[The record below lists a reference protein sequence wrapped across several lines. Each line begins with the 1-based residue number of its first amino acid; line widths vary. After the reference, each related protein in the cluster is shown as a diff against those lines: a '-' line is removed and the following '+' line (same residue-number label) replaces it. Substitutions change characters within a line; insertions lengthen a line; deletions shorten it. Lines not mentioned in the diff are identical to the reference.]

1 MVALADLPEIIPIL
15 YIEGLVMYPGIDIKF
30 GATNEDTRRVIKHV
44 KSTDANIVGL
54 VNKNYVN
61 DEYYKVGCAVKIEE
75 VTEKPDFLDI
85 QMNGFSRFRLVDT
98 FEGFLPIVRGS
109 VKWDEFEQDLNRCKS
124 IENFDKQNFIGFA
137 KRHFK
142 SLKSEIDLD
151 EMNAPDEFLIDFV
164 AIFGGFSTA
173 ERQALL
179 EQKTLLDR
187 QEAIITLIKFE
198 CAESK
203 FKPLQDQ

>member
-1 MVALADLPEIIPIL
+1 MVTLADLPEIIPIIN
-15 YIEGLVMYPGIDIKF
+15 IEGLVMYPGVNIKF
-30 GATNEDTRRVIKHV
+30 GATNEDTVRVIKHV
-44 KSTDANIVGL
+44 KSTDSNIVGF
-54 VNKNYVN
+54 VNKNKVN
-61 DEYYKVGCAVKIEE
+61 DEYFEVGCAVKIEE

-109 VKWDEFEQDLNRCKS
+109 VKWDEFEQDLNRCQS
-124 IENFDKQNFIGFA
+124 IENFDKRNFIGFA

-142 SLKSEIDLD
+142 SLNSEIELD
-151 EMNAPDEFLIDFV
+151 EMNASDEFLIDFV
-164 AIFGGFSTA
+164 AIFGGFTTA

-187 QEAIITLIKFE
+187 QDAIITLIE
-198 CAESK
+198 IDCAKSK
-203 FKPLQDQ
+203 FKPMQDQ